1 MNHRK
6 ESAARPGSKGGNGS
20 NQHSNNNT
28 GGLPAQPRMSMPD
41 RRDRRDR
48 RATSIHRAEQLRLFA
63 VDGAEREPYAS
74 SARAGNNV
82 ATSAAAGERRAGQ

>member
-20 NQHSNNNT
+20 NQHINANT
-28 GGLPAQPRMSMPD
+28 TAPAAQPRMSMPD
-41 RRDRRDR
+41 RRDWRDR
-48 RATSIHRAEQLRLFA
+48 RATMKQRAVQLRLFA
-63 VDGAEREPYAS
+63 VDGAGREPYTS

-82 ATSAAAGERRAGQ
+82 ATSAAAGEGRAGQ